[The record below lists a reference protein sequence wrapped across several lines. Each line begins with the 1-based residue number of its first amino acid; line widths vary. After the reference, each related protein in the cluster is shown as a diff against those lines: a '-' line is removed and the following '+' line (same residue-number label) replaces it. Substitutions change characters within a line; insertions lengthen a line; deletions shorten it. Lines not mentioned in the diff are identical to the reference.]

1 MLNLQAYA
9 LAVFL
14 EKVFYNFIME
24 KNGNQT
30 LILTPVKGVPDIYP
44 DNPLANIILDAMAK
58 QKIEIKDK
66 DIIVIAQK
74 VVSKAENRLFNYG
87 KLKISLEA
95 EKLAA
100 ICGKDPQFV
109 ELVLQEST
117 RVVRVAP
124 GLLIVEHNSGFISAN
139 AGIDHSNIGKKNQS
153 GEKWALLIPVNSD
166 QSAENLKNEFAKQT
180 GKSIGVLIIDSHG
193 RPWRIG
199 TVGVSI
205 GFAGLPALV
214 DMRGKQDLYGRVLE
228 ATVICAVDELAAA
241 ASLVMGQADE
251 AIPVVHVRGF
261 PYPLENGH
269 FQELL
274 RPKDIDLFR

>member
-1 MLNLQAYA
+1 M
-9 LAVFL
+9 FL
-14 EKVFYNFIME
+14 EKVFYNFNME
-24 KNGNQT
+24 NNGT
-30 LILTPVKGVPDIYP
+30 RPLILTPIKGVPDIYP
-44 DNPLANIILDAMAK
+44 NNPLADIILDAIK
-58 QKIEIKDK
+58 EQKIEIEDN

-74 VVSKAENRLFNYG
+74 VVSKAENRLYNYG
-87 KLKISLEA
+87 NLEVSEEA
-95 EKLAA
+95 ARLAS

-139 AGIDHSNIGKKNQS
+139 AGIDHSNIGKKDQP
-153 GEKWALLIPVNSD
+153 GEKWALLIPVNAD
-166 QSAENLKNEFAKQT
+166 QSAEKLKEEFAMHT
-180 GKSIGVLIIDSHG
+180 GKTIGVLIIDSHG

-214 DMRGKQDLYGRVLE
+214 DLRGKKDLYGRVLE
-228 ATVICAVDELAAA
+228 ATVICAVDELSAA

-269 FQELL
+269 FSELL